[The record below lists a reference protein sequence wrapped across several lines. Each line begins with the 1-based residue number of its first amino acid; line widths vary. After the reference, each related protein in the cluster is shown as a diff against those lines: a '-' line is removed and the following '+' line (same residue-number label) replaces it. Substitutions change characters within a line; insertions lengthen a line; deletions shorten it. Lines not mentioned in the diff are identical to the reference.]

1 LFVQEVTSPET
12 LQITGY
18 ITHLNVGTAM
28 RGTALLATHGFLL
41 TNIATTLSGCAIAAD
56 FSGVQLINVYAPSG
70 TARWTERE
78 NIFNSELPEL
88 FYPTSYPIIL
98 GGDFNLLCTQ
108 PTPPVLSPQ
117 VEPFEKLSVA
127 SL

>member
-1 LFVQEVTSPET
+1 
-12 LQITGY
+12 
-18 ITHLNVGTAM
+18 M

-41 TNIATTLSGCAIAAD
+41 TNIAKTLSGRSIAAD
-56 FSGVQLINVYAPSG
+56 FSGVQFINVYAPSG
-70 TARWTERE
+70 TARWMERE

-88 FYPTSYPIIL
+88 FYPTSYPIL

-108 PTPPVLSPQ
+108 PTPPFLSPQ
-117 VEPFEKLSVA
+117 VESFEKLSVA